1 MEGARGPGSM
11 RRSYPTVLR
20 LRESKQ
26 AREFVISSGLE
37 AVAFAYRGLFQDH
50 HFARNCANNDTR
62 INMSVAMQITH
73 ATFVGWSTH
82 LL

>member
-1 MEGARGPGSM
+1 MDGARGPGSM

-20 LRESKQ
+20 LRESTQ
-26 AREFVISSGLE
+26 AREFVIFSGLE
-37 AVAFAYRGLFQDH
+37 AAAFAYRGLFKDH
-50 HFARNCANNDTR
+50 HLARNCANNDTR
-62 INMSVAMQITH
+62 INVSEAMQTTH